1 MRILIVGN
9 RRNPAAVDALYQ
21 LLAYFQS
28 QGIEAVVLDVTD
40 IPDSSFVYS
49 GHALAT
55 IDERLAGSF
64 DLAITLG
71 GDGTILHSARITTLL
86 DVPILGINFG
96 HLGFLCNRCD
106 DGVIAA
112 VAAALAGEA
121 SIEQRMTL
129 RIDVVC
135 EGDGDSEAGSD
146 APRGLDVGD
155 GEGGASISAPAAGN
169 ASARSFFAV
178 NEIAVARGALGHI
191 VHFNI
196 DISGD
201 RVAGM
206 RGDGLVVATAT
217 GSTAYALSAGGPLVA
232 PGFRGMLVVPIA
244 PHTLNSRAIA
254 TEHHDVVEVLLPAER
269 TNRGEVSFFAD
280 GDVISFD
287 RHVERVLVRVGDTPL
302 RLMKYGDN
310 GFYRRLSRTFFD
322 GE

>member
-9 RRNPAAVDALYQ
+9 RRNPTAVDALYQ

-28 QGIEAVVLDVTD
+28 QRVDTVVLDVTD
-40 IPDSSFVYS
+40 IPDCSFVYS
-49 GHALAT
+49 GRPLT
-55 IDERLAGSF
+55 TVDERLVDSF

-71 GDGTILHSARITTLL
+71 GDGTILHSARIATLL

-112 VAAALAGEA
+112 VAAALAGET
-121 SIEQRMTL
+121 SVEQRMTL

-135 EGDGDSEAGSD
+135 EGDDDSESGSD
-146 APRGLDVGD
+146 ALPEPADGNGD
-155 GEGGASISAPAAGN
+155 APFAASTADD